1 MSELDEV
8 FVDEEDM
15 NEKLIAEILRE
26 KVKVG
31 ENEGQ
36 LFFQDGFDSLN
47 SAQKLG
53 AVLVARKAAEHRGA
67 IEDQKVT
74 PSTLSDITG
83 IKTGTVKPKLKELR
97 DQNLAKSENGNY
109 YVPNPN
115 LSKMKDFIL
124 EG

>member
-1 MSELDEV
+1 MSDLDEV

-36 LFFQDGFDSLN
+36 LFFQNGFDNLN
-47 SAQKLG
+47 SAEQLG

-67 IEDQKVT
+67 VEDQKVT